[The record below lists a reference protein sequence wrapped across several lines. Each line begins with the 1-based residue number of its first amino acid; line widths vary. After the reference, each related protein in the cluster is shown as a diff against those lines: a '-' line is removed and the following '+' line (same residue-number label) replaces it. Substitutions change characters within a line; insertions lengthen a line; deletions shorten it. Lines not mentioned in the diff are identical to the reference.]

1 MRHVP
6 TTDSS
11 RSPAGSNGRHKR
23 QAGGPIICP
32 AMDLPPLLEGLTDPA
47 VTLGADHRILAAN
60 QAYRD
65 HFNGGQ
71 RVCGHLCHEISHG
84 LPVPCDQAG
93 ETCPLSIALATG
105 QHAHCLHVHH
115 NSKGETFETAS
126 IFPVQGADHG
136 ICAYLEILT
145 PTTIASARPKES
157 ASLVGHSEPFL
168 QLLNLISRVA
178 PTSTTVLLAGESGT
192 GKELVARALHRMSSR
207 AGQSF
212 VPLECSGLS
221 ETLFE
226 SELFGHERGS
236 FTGAHSRKHG
246 LVEAADGGTLFLDE
260 IGDIPLGLQVKLLRL
275 LETGRFRRVGSV
287 QEIHSDF
294 RLICATHR
302 DLKAMVQDGG
312 FREDL
317 YYRISA
323 FPVRLPP
330 LRERFE
336 DIQLLTEC
344 IFARLGCQG
353 RCRLDPQ
360 AADILEHYS
369 FPGNVR
375 ELHNILERACL
386 LADDGLIQPE
396 HLPDYDLAVECPS
409 RDAPFQLDRQSVLPI
424 EVIEG
429 RYIQWLTRHFE
440 GNRAQL
446 AEQLGI
452 SERTL
457 YRKLQEH

>member
-1 MRHVP
+1 MRQTP
-6 TTDSS
+6 ATAEIADAS
-11 RSPAGSNGRHKR
+11 RHCNMKSRE
-23 QAGGPIICP
+23 QGPPIVCP
-32 AMDLPPLLEGLTDPA
+32 DMGLPPLLEGLTEPA
-47 VTLGADHRILAAN
+47 VALDADRRILSAN

-65 HFNGGQ
+65 QFNGGKP
-71 RVCGHLCHEISHG
+71 VCGHLCHEISHG

-93 ETCPLSIALATG
+93 ENCPLSIASATG
-105 QHAHCLHVHH
+105 KHAHCLHIHH
-115 NSKGETFETAS
+115 SSGGEAFETAS
-126 IFPVQGADHG
+126 IFPIQDSDHA

-145 PTTIASARPKES
+145 PTTIASAKPLES
-157 ASLVGHSEPFL
+157 ASLVGRSEPFL

-178 PTSTTVLLAGESGT
+178 PTSTTVLLVGESGT

-207 AGQSF
+207 KQLSF

-236 FTGAHSRKHG
+236 FTGAHTRKHG

-302 DLKAMVQDGG
+302 DLKAMVRDGE

-344 IFARLGCQG
+344 IFQRLGCQDH
-353 RCRLDPQ
+353 CRLDAR
-360 AADILEHYS
+360 AADILDQYS

-386 LADDGLIQPE
+386 LADDGLIRAE
-396 HLPDYDLAVECPS
+396 HLPSFEPAADHSS
-409 RDAPFQLDRQSVLPI
+409 RDIPFLLDRQAVLPI
-424 EVIEG
+424 EVIES
-429 RYIQWLTRHFE
+429 RYIQWLTRHYD

-457 YRKLQEH
+457 YRKLQDH